1 MKHLKVALE
10 QLDET
15 ITDLE
20 DKVGID
26 AAQRAESQKEMADI
40 IKQGKAREASIMATA
55 QKVALRLDQT
65 IEHVEKILKR

>member
-1 MKHLKVALE
+1 MEQLKVALE

-20 DKVGID
+20 DRVGID
-26 AAQRAESQKEMADI
+26 AANKAEGQKKMAEL
-40 IKQGKAREASIMATA
+40 IKQSKTREAKVMATA